1 MTEQPIDQWT
11 LMLEALLLRI
21 AETAQKHQKRYYIG
35 GGFAI
40 DLTFGGLSR
49 PHGDVDL
56 YPLEE
61 DTQWWKDWFRSQG
74 YLLYKEKD
82 MVNLPNAFSILTE
95 DQVYVAEIYPIAI
108 GSSGEIS
115 MLVSSGTHDMW
126 DELLTIEGTRGL
138 WQGKSWNEVRTV
150 NYKGQAIVVENYHT
164 VLQQLE
170 DYRKRHPQAAY
181 LEKHLHDF
189 ARADIKP
196 QE

>member
-11 LMLEALLLRI
+11 LKLEALLLHI
-21 AETAQKHQKRYYIG
+21 AETAQKHYKRYYFG

-49 PHGDVDL
+49 SHGDVDF

-61 DTQWWKDWFRSQG
+61 DTQWWKDWFRAQG
-74 YLLYKEKD
+74 YLPYKEKD
-82 MVNLPNAFSILTE
+82 MENLPNAFSILTQ
-95 DQVYVAEIYPIAI
+95 DNVYVAEIYPIAI
-108 GSSGEIS
+108 GSNGEIS
-115 MLVSSGTHDMW
+115 MFVSDGTHDIW

-150 NYKGQAIVVENYHT
+150 NYKGQSIAVENYKT
-164 VLQQLE
+164 VLRQLE
-170 DYRKRHPQAAY
+170 DYRKIHPQEAY

-189 ARADIKP
+189 KRAGIKP
-196 QE
+196 TV